1 MYNRTYF
8 KGEDRKTMKSV
19 GREKIVNTV
28 KIVSAAIIA
37 TLIAMLL
44 EVDFFISAGTVS
56 ILTIQPTKRETIQ
69 TALGRLLAFLIALLI
84 AGLSYGLI
92 GYTLWGFG
100 LFLLLYIFVC
110 QMFGWYSSMAINSV
124 LISHFLTWGSMSPYP
139 LLNECK
145 LFIIG
150 MGIGVLANLHLK
162 KDVDYME
169 ELKEET
175 DSQIRG
181 ILYQIADRIMD
192 REVENKGEEYFVA
205 LIDSIRKAQNVADAN
220 YKNQL
225 TVKDKYDIEFI
236 HMRERQ
242 CHVLGEM
249 YKNVH
254 QIHTT
259 PITARK
265 IADFVTD
272 MADKYHKNNT
282 GAELWLEFREL
293 DLSMKGKPLPVER
306 LEFEDRARLFH
317 LLRQMEEF
325 ILFKVDFFEKQSKG
339 EQNG

>member
-1 MYNRTYF
+1 
-8 KGEDRKTMKSV
+8 MKFV
-19 GREKIVNTV
+19 GREKVLNAI
-28 KIVSAAIIA
+28 KIAIAAILATMIA
-37 TLIAMLL
+37 TTLDL
-44 EVDFFISAGTVS
+44 EFAISAGTVS

-69 TALGRLLAFLIALLI
+69 TALGRLLAFLLALLI
-84 AGLSYGLI
+84 ARLSYGLI
-92 GYTLWGFG
+92 GYTLWGFA

-110 QMFGWYSSMAINSV
+110 QMFGWHSSMAVNSV
-124 LISHFLTWGSMSPYP
+124 LISHFLTWGSMSLYP

-145 LFIIG
+145 LFVIG
-150 MGIGVLANLHLK
+150 MGIGVLANLHLRK
-162 KDVDYME
+162 NVSYME

-192 REVENKGEEYFVA
+192 REVENLGETYFAA
-205 LIDSIRKAQNVADAN
+205 LIDSLRKAENVADAN

-225 TVKDKYDIEFI
+225 TIKDKYDIEFI

-242 CHVLGEM
+242 CHVLAEM

-265 IADFVTD
+265 IAVFITD

-282 GAELWLEFREL
+282 GAELMLEFKEL
-293 DLSMKGKPLPVER
+293 DMSMKEKPLPIER

-325 ILFKVDFFEKQSKG
+325 IQFKVDFFEKQNQGRK
-339 EQNG
+339 E

>member
-1 MYNRTYF
+1 
-8 KGEDRKTMKSV
+8 MKSV
-19 GREKIVNTV
+19 GREKVVNTV
-28 KIVSAAIIA
+28 KITMAAIIA
-37 TLIAMLL
+37 TLIAMML
-44 EVDFFISAGTVS
+44 EVDYAISAGTVS
-56 ILTIQPTKRETIQ
+56 ILTIQPTKRETIK
-69 TALGRLLAFLIALLI
+69 TALGRLLAFFSALLI
-84 AGLSYGLI
+84 ARLSYGLI
-92 GYTLWGFG
+92 GYTLWGFA

-110 QMFGWYSSMAINSV
+110 QMFDWHNSMAINSV

-145 LFIIG
+145 IFIIG
-150 MGIGVLANLHLK
+150 MGIGVFANLHLR
-162 KDVDYME
+162 KDVSYIE
-169 ELKEET
+169 ELKENT

-192 REVENKGEEYFVA
+192 REVEDKGENYFAA
-205 LIDSIRKAQNVADAN
+205 LRDSIRRAKNVADTN

-225 TVKDKYDIEFI
+225 RVRDSYDIEFI
-236 HMRERQ
+236 RMRERQ
-242 CHVLGEM
+242 CHVLAEM

-265 IADFVTD
+265 IAAFVND

-282 GAELWLEFREL
+282 GAELLLEFREL
-293 DLSMKGKPLPVER
+293 DLSMKKKPLPKER

-325 ILFKVDFFEKQSKG
+325 IRFKVDFFEKQNQGRK
-339 EQNG
+339 E

>member
-1 MYNRTYF
+1 MGIIKKETIFNTL
-8 KGEDRKTMKSV
+8 
-19 GREKIVNTV
+19 KIAL
-28 KIVSAAIIA
+28 AAILA
-37 TLIAMLL
+37 TIIAMKWELAFA
-44 EVDFFISAGTVS
+44 VSAGTLS

-69 TALGRLLAFLIALLI
+69 TALGRLPAFFIALLI
-84 AGLSYGLI
+84 ARLSYGLI
-92 GYTLWGFG
+92 GYTLWGFA
-100 LFLLLYIFVC
+100 LFLLLYIFMC
-110 QMFGWYSSMAINSV
+110 QVFGWYNSMAINSV
-124 LISHFLTWGSMSPYP
+124 LMSHFLTWESMSLYP
-139 LLNECK
+139 VLNECK
-145 LFIIG
+145 LFLIG
-150 MGIGVLANLHLK
+150 MGIGVLANLHLR
-162 KDVDYME
+162 KDVNYME
-169 ELKEET
+169 ELKENT

-192 REVENKGEEYFVA
+192 REVENRGEEYFSA

-259 PITARK
+259 PVTARK

-272 MADKYHKNNT
+272 MANKYHKNNT
-282 GAELWLEFREL
+282 GAELLLQFREL
-293 DLSMKGKPLPVER
+293 DLSMKEKPLPEER

-325 ILFKVDFFEKQSKG
+325 ILFKVDFLEKQSKG